1 MKNIV
6 ITSKMIKKEL
16 LIWTAMFVIAQIA
29 NLYAIIKFDTS
40 FSELYSQ
47 LGYVF
52 ALSIVLYVLLLLI
65 RYFYGLSKKLL
76 QIRK

>member
-6 ITSKMIKKEL
+6 ITSKIIKREL
-16 LIWTAMFVIAQIA
+16 LIWAAMIVFAQIA

-52 ALSIVLYVLLLLI
+52 ALSIVLYVLVLLLRLLFSFI
-65 RYFYGLSKKLL
+65 KKRTGS
-76 QIRK
+76 RK